1 MQSGKDISNDFNEK
15 MPNNMDEKQIRAN
28 ISEFSEVFRSNLR
41 KYTEAYGNASQLCE
55 AANVNRQQ
63 FAKYLSGSNLPTLA
77 VTYRIAQALNIS
89 VSDLLG
95 DTAFLNKTRS
105 VSLDSLFAQHTQAEP
120 RFVAEGYYFE
130 ASRFSEDEDKYL
142 FGTSKF
148 TRTETGGDYER
159 FGYGVM
165 VDGTKIPQI
174 MRGKYYE
181 NNGSICV
188 FYTNISVNNVFGSLA
203 LRRLDMYGSDL
214 IGQKTGHMFYDH
226 HTASTS
232 LVVLKYLGTEI
243 DEDLYHAKSQRF
255 TRQDWPEEMKPLIDY
270 GLDQIKFTGSRIVL

>member
-1 MQSGKDISNDFNEK
+1 MISKGITQTLPQDL
-15 MPNNMDEKQIRAN
+15 DEKSIQN
-28 ISEFSEVFRSNLR
+28 KFSETFRTNLR
-41 KYTEAYGNASQLCE
+41 KYTERYGNASQLCE

-95 DTAFLNKTRS
+95 DATFLQEAQAG
-105 VSLDSLFAQHTQAEP
+105 SLDSLFAEHTQAEP
-120 RFVAEGYYFE
+120 RFVAEGYYYE
-130 ASRFSEDEDKYL
+130 ASRFSEDEDVYL

-148 TRTETGGDYER
+148 TRTETGGNYER
-159 FGYGVM
+159 FGYGTM
-165 VDGTKIPQI
+165 VDGTKIPQF
-174 MRGKYYE
+174 MNGKYYE
-181 NNGSICV
+181 NNGSISV
-188 FYTNISVNNVFGSLA
+188 YFTNLSVNNVFGSLA

-214 IGQKTGHMFYDH
+214 IGHKTGHMFYDH

-243 DEDLYHAKSQRF
+243 DEDLYRSKSQRF
-255 TRQDWPEEMKPLIDY
+255 KRSDWPDEMKPLIEY
-270 GLDQIKFTGSRIVL
+270 GLAHLKFTGSRIVI

>member
-1 MQSGKDISNDFNEK
+1 MISKGITQSLPQDL
-15 MPNNMDEKQIRAN
+15 DEKSIQN
-28 ISEFSEVFRSNLR
+28 KFSETFRTNLR
-41 KYTEAYGNASQLCE
+41 QYTERYGNASQLCE

-95 DTAFLNKTRS
+95 DATFS
-105 VSLDSLFAQHTQAEP
+105 QEGQPGSLDSLFAEHTQAEP

-130 ASRFSEDEDKYL
+130 ASRFSADEEMYL

-148 TRTETGGDYER
+148 TRTETGGNYER

-165 VDGTKIPQI
+165 VDGTKIPQL
-174 MRGKYYE
+174 MNGKYYE
-181 NNGSICV
+181 NNGSISV
-188 FYTNISVNNVFGSLA
+188 YFTNLSVNNVFGSLA

-214 IGQKTGHMFYDH
+214 IGHKTGQMFYDH
-226 HTASTS
+226 HTVSTS
-232 LVVLKYLGTEI
+232 LVVLKYLGTDI
-243 DEDLYHAKSQRF
+243 DEDLYHSKSQRF
-255 TRQDWPEEMKPLIDY
+255 KRSDWPDEMKPLIEY
-270 GLDQIKFTGSRIVL
+270 GLAHLKFTGSRIVI

>member
-1 MQSGKDISNDFNEK
+1 MISKGITQTLPQDL
-15 MPNNMDEKQIRAN
+15 DEKSIQN
-28 ISEFSEVFRSNLR
+28 KFSETFRTNLR
-41 KYTEAYGNASQLCE
+41 KYTARYGNASQLCE

-95 DTAFLNKTRS
+95 DLPKGAVSPNN
-105 VSLDSLFAQHTQAEP
+105 SLDSIFEQNTQAEP

-130 ASRFSEDEDKYL
+130 AARFSEDEDVYL

-148 TRTETGGDYER
+148 TRTETGGNYQR
-159 FGYGVM
+159 FTYGTM
-165 VDGTKIPQI
+165 VDGTKIPQNVA
-174 MRGKYYE
+174 GKYYE

-188 FYTNISVNNVFGSLA
+188 YFANIIVKNVFGSLI
-203 LRRLDMYGSDL
+203 LRRLDQYGSDL
-214 IGQKTGHMFYDH
+214 VGHKSAHMFYDH
-226 HTASTS
+226 HTASTG

-243 DEDLYHAKSQRF
+243 DEDLYRSKSQRF
-255 TRQDWPEEMKPLIDY
+255 KRSDWPDEMKPLIEY
-270 GLDQIKFTGSRIVL
+270 GLAHLKFTGSRIVI